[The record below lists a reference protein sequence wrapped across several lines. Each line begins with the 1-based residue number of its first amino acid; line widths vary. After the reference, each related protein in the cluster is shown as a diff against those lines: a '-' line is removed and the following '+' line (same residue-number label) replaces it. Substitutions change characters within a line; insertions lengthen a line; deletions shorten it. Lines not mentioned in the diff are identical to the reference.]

1 MGKNQP
7 NTKPEVYSPIFKLPR
22 NLFFKTLSNMKDRQ
36 IQNTFPRNQYCSFD
50 DDKRFRTFDYKMIK
64 NQSSDSL
71 STFVKHEE
79 QVYQSSGYAK
89 ANYNFGQASEGY
101 NRYF

>member
-1 MGKNQP
+1 MGDQLKIKPRTNQTQKNP
-7 NTKPEVYSPIFKLPR
+7 KFTR
-22 NLFFKTLSNMKDRQ
+22 LFSTLSNMKDRQ

-64 NQSSDSL
+64 NQSSDNL
-71 STFVKHEE
+71 PTFGKHE